1 MTVPALLLVAHGSRD
16 ARHAATMDA
25 IADRLRG
32 VLPDLRVGVGYL
44 DHDGPDVAD
53 AAMAL
58 GGPVRAVPMLLS
70 HAFHH
75 KVDLPGALA
84 KARARG
90 AVIEA
95 ADPLGP
101 DPALLVAAAHR
112 LRAAGAQP
120 GPGTGLVLAYAG
132 TRDSAA
138 ATAVLALAR
147 RWQRRTGA
155 EVRVAHAAATGP
167 GLAAMVAQLRAGGAH
182 RVDVAPWFLA
192 PGRLLDATRAAAHLA
207 GADTVAAPLGDA
219 PAVIE
224 AVLHRFDAGGR
235 ARPAA

>member
-1 MTVPALLLVAHGSRD
+1 MLSLAAEGGYQVFRLAGGEWFWLVFS
-16 ARHAATMDA
+16 
-25 IADRLRG
+25 
-32 VLPDLRVGVGYL
+32 
-44 DHDGPDVAD
+44 
-53 AAMAL
+53 
-58 GGPVRAVPMLLS
+58 
-70 HAFHH
+70 
-75 KVDLPGALA
+75 
-84 KARARG
+84 
-90 AVIEA
+90 
-95 ADPLGP
+95 
-101 DPALLVAAAHR
+101 
-112 LRAAGAQP
+112 
-120 GPGTGLVLAYAG
+120 
-132 TRDSAA
+132 A

-224 AVLHRFDAGGR
+224 AVLHRFDAGLSSIQT
-235 ARPAA
+235 AATPAWAMAPMT